1 MTPSE
6 IESLIAAGLPGCDV
20 RVSSDDNTHFEA
32 VVISADFAGKPPL
45 KRHQLVYR
53 TLGDLMG
60 REIHALTIQAL
71 APDEQTGD

>member
-6 IESLIAAGLPGCDV
+6 IEALIAAGLPGCDV

-32 VVISADFAGKPPL
+32 VVVSAEFAGKPPL

-53 TLGDLMG
+53 TLGDLIG
-60 REIHALTIQAL
+60 GEIHALTIQAL
-71 APDEQTGD
+71 APEEQIPD